1 MPNLEY
7 LCSHQ
12 IIDDEKEGCSVCILC
27 GYVVEEKLFL
37 PSYKDNKDKT
47 CLKSESMSAN
57 KDEENEIRELLHRMN
72 MPDSY
77 SHKIMEKNKNSKKSI
92 PYMIYKTLNQDG
104 CPISIRDVSAVSG
117 MTDSKIYKE
126 QETDVVFI
134 SRPELM
140 LEKYCKFFGLDFNSY
155 TVIKKIIENS
165 SKSGHNPL
173 TIIGAQIYLH
183 KKKANEKISMK
194 LVAKE
199 LKISCIS
206 IQRYLKK
213 Y

>member
-1 MPNLEY
+1 M
-7 LCSHQ
+7 
-12 IIDDEKEGCSVCILC
+12 
-27 GYVVEEKLFL
+27 
-37 PSYKDNKDKT
+37 T
-47 CLKSESMSAN
+47 
-57 KDEENEIRELLHRMN
+57 

-117 MTDSKIYKE
+117 MTDSKIYKD
-126 QETDVVFI
+126 QETDVVII

-183 KKKANEKISMK
+183 KKKANEKK
-194 LVAKE
+194 A
-199 LKISCIS
+199 
-206 IQRYLKK
+206 
-213 Y
+213 

>member
-1 MPNLEY
+1 
-7 LCSHQ
+7 
-12 IIDDEKEGCSVCILC
+12 
-27 GYVVEEKLFL
+27 
-37 PSYKDNKDKT
+37 
-47 CLKSESMSAN
+47 
-57 KDEENEIRELLHRMN
+57 
-72 MPDSY
+72 
-77 SHKIMEKNKNSKKSI
+77 
-92 PYMIYKTLNQDG
+92 MIYKTLNQDG

-117 MTDSKIYKE
+117 MTDSKIYKD
-126 QETDVVFI
+126 QEADVVII